1 MEVCPSIEKT
11 TLSNA
16 DFLKMDANSDHGSGK
31 ALKAALPSP
40 QVIAVAGAS
49 DLESGNYYGAR
60 VLANLVDGGSSATIY
75 PVNPRLAG
83 TTLLGLP
90 VYGSLSDLPLTPDMV
105 FVVTPIKFVVST
117 LEEAAK
123 LGVASC
129 VVVTAESGNEG
140 ERLIFR
146 TRIAQLAQ
154 ASGMRIIGPNSM
166 GVMNGNLRLNGSFAS
181 GTRGGLVPPGSIAC
195 LSQSGA
201 TISAM
206 LQWFGETPVGFSW
219 LISTGDESATG
230 IEELMQ
236 AMIDDPSVRSIMLFL
251 EGVGDGHAFR
261 RAALSARMAGKPVTM
276 LQVGKSDKGRAAVQS
291 HTGRVAGRREVF
303 AAVAQETGIIE
314 TDSFVEFF
322 SVGRTMAQRLG
333 QLPRNRR
340 AAVVTVSGGA
350 ASLAADQIE
359 AIGWELAEFTPAM
372 VAAIAGS
379 TGQSGIRNPAD
390 IGGVWRNP
398 DKVTRAITTIAEDDS
413 IDTIFLSLGA
423 GGIFAEAVA
432 RAVVTAADAIA
443 QDVFVAWVGIFTDI
457 QQIFDAADIPAFGDF
472 PLAIRAAEACARFSQ
487 GQADCH
493 EAVEL
498 IRILDHAP
506 GNLLAMTSDA
516 SQSIW
521 TVTEA
526 LEDLRQAGLPC
537 APFDIAPALDTA
549 DIVSRAERIGLPIVL
564 KLSSPDMNHKSDDGG
579 VAIRLG
585 DKAAV
590 AAAAETFK
598 AIAMRK
604 GLTSPSVLVQQ
615 MSQGV
620 EILVGIKRDPSFG
633 LVLVVGLGGT
643 LAELH
648 AEVAAVVLP
657 TTQSMLRKT
666 LSRNARL
673 NLLLDGYRGQP
684 AADREV
690 LVSFLADFAD
700 WALGK
705 GQSLQEVDLNPVM
718 VSGGRICIVDARAV
732 WNQAQ

>member
-1 MEVCPSIEKT
+1 M
-11 TLSNA
+11 
-16 DFLKMDANSDHGSGK
+16 
-31 ALKAALPSP
+31 ALPSP

-49 DLESGNYYGAR
+49 DLDGGNYYGAR
-60 VLANLVDGGSSATIY
+60 VLANLVEGGSSAMIY

-83 TTLLGLP
+83 TALLGLP
-90 VYGSLSDLPLTPDMV
+90 VFASLSGLPSTPDMV
-105 FVVTPIKFVVST
+105 FVVTPIKFVIST
-117 LEEAAK
+117 LEEAAE

-129 VVVTAESGNEG
+129 VVVTAESGDES

-146 TRIAQLAQ
+146 TRIAQIAL
-154 ASGMRIIGPNSM
+154 ASGMLIIGPNSM
-166 GVMNGNLRLNGSFAS
+166 GIMNGNLKLNGSFAS
-181 GTRGGLVPPGSIAC
+181 GARGGRVPPGSIAC

-219 LISTGDESATG
+219 LVSTGDESATG

-236 AMIDDPSVRSIMLFL
+236 AMVDDPSVRSVMLFL
-251 EGVGDGHAFR
+251 EGVGDGSAFR
-261 RAALSARMAGKPVTM
+261 RAALSARMAEKPVTM

-314 TDSFVEFF
+314 TESFVEFF
-322 SVGRTMAQRLG
+322 SVGRTMAQRPQRRG

-359 AIGWELAEFTPAM
+359 AVGWELAEFTPAM
-372 VAAIAGS
+372 VAAIASS
-379 TGQSGIRNPAD
+379 TGQSGIHNPAD

-398 DKVTRAITTIAEDDS
+398 DKVTRAICAIAEDDS

-423 GGIFAEAVA
+423 GGVFAEAVA
-432 RAVVTAADAIA
+432 RAVVKATEAIS
-443 QDVFVAWVGIFTDI
+443 QDVFVAWVGISTDI
-457 QQIFDAADIPAFGDF
+457 QKIFDTAGIPAFGDF
-472 PLAIRAAEACARFSQ
+472 PLAVRTAEACARFSQ
-487 GQADCH
+487 GQTDRD

-498 IRILDHAP
+498 LRVLDQAP
-506 GNLLAMTSDA
+506 AHPVTLTSDA

-537 APFDIAPALDTA
+537 AAFDIAPALDTA
-549 DIVSRAERIGLPIVL
+549 DIVSRAERIGFPIVL

-579 VAIRLG
+579 VAIRLCNG
-585 DKAAV
+585 AAV
-590 AAAAETFK
+590 EAAAETFK
-598 AIAMRK
+598 AIAVRK
-604 GLTSPSVLVQQ
+604 GLSAPAVLVQK

-648 AEVAAVVLP
+648 AEIAAVVLP
-657 TTQSMLRKT
+657 TTPSMLRQA

-673 NLLLDGYRGQP
+673 NMLLDGYRGQP
-684 AADREV
+684 AADREA
-690 LVSFLADFAD
+690 LASFLADFAD

-705 GQSLQEVDLNPVM
+705 GEALQEVDLNPVM
-718 VSGGRICIVDARAV
+718 VSGERISIVDARAV
-732 WNQAQ
+732 WNQAAQ